1 MDTVGSRLRFRRK
14 QKKLTQRDV
23 AEWAGVSASA
33 VTQWESDLTKLSGE
47 NLILVCKCLQCSPEW
62 LVFGS
67 GDIENGINI
76 NLMSARKFLCCHGC
90 RLETGRR

>member
-47 NLILVCKCLQCSPEW
+47 NLILVCKCLQCSPEF
-62 LVFGS
+62 LVQAIS
-67 GDIENGINI
+67 KMA
-76 NLMSARKFLCCHGC
+76 LTSTLCLPERFHSYHGC
-90 RLETGRR
+90 KLVIGRK